1 MGKSS
6 SKIVAKEIYKDL
18 LSPSVKEIGDI
29 LKNSTKV
36 ARFAFA
42 GIDYLAAKH
51 DRWKTFL
58 EKVAGKVKEE
68 NLVEGHPQIIGP
80 IIESMVYI
88 ENESIVGEMFSNL
101 LARAIDKT
109 SQDKAHPAFPKII
122 QQLSEDEA
130 IILFYLKKKNYRV
143 EQEWDLINNQ
153 VINLRTTKEEF
164 PLTKLSFSEKIWM
177 YMDHLNSLTIAGTW
191 KTQND
196 IPIRNSAGI
205 QTGGRVISDRKL
217 SEFGKLFADACI
229 PDIFEAL

>member
-1 MGKSS
+1 MGKSE

-18 LSPSVKEIGDI
+18 LSPSVKEIGDL
-29 LKNSTKV
+29 LKNSVKV

-51 DRWKTFL
+51 DRWKAFL

-68 NLVEGHPQIIGP
+68 NLVEGHPQLVGP

-88 ENESIVGEMFSNL
+88 ENESIIGEMFSNL
-101 LARAIDKT
+101 LAKAIDKT
-109 SQDKAHPAFPKII
+109 TQDKAHPAFPKII

-130 IILFYLKKKNYRV
+130 IILFYLKRQSYRV
-143 EQEWDLINNQ
+143 EQEWDYVNNQ
-153 VINLRTTKEEF
+153 IINLRTTKEEF
-164 PLTKLSFSEKIWM
+164 PLNKLSFPDKIWM

-196 IPIRNSAGI
+196 LPIRNATGMQI
-205 QTGGRVISDRKL
+205 GGRVISDRKL
-217 SEFGKLFADACI
+217 SEFGKLFAEASI
-229 PDIFEAL
+229 PDVFESL